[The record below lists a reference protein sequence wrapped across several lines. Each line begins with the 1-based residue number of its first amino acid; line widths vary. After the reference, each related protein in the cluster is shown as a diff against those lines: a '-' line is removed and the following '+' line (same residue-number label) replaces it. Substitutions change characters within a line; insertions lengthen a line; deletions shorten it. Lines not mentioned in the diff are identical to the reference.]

1 MCTLTLQMLASNDW
15 KQVNDELH
23 DFLTHLRRL
32 SYVVSSTPSETEFI
46 IDRYNTL
53 GSINREGLIRRCAT
67 LPTKSVMN
75 KRIILKFL
83 QSLHWL
89 QAEMGSINEQLDD
102 ANVNYQKNK
111 ALDAKTAYAHVN
123 VVTYFT
129 ILSCLNYLKL
139 ALERLEKD
147 ENELNGQ
154 ASNKSDNESVEYVIP
169 KFDCLLQ
176 SAQLADVYN
185 QWNNKDFG
193 YDLTSI
199 NITKVLYLQSREL
212 LNSLVVMSMRR
223 YMQTENVLDALRSP
237 SSTFECGCIQDL
249 FIAVYHIVKKLYPK
263 QFWTL
268 LENAMKIS
276 EHSFKN
282 IETRNNQQLH
292 RFFWVFLNH
301 LFPCV
306 IAYDVHEETLPN
318 EGNPKTSK
326 VNQLIE
332 NSNEKNQDSSK
343 IIKTQVFDESKDVLI
358 STLRNTLKYLDETF
372 SEQTLRNTI
381 LALIQIS
388 NSLKILDNNCNDEGG
403 IANVIALSLLWD
415 FFLKKLNNQ
424 FKGGIAISLET
435 SSQAVLSLTS
445 LASSHDAW
453 INTVEDTILQ
463 NKNYKDATYKEARVN
478 SNPNTTDL
486 NTYYLYIRLIGIQL
500 DPFIKGVLSTNLG
513 QLNTKTTKAVK
524 QFVGR
529 VRSKLTASK
538 IHSLEEIGLH
548 HLFTLFIALIISQE
562 GDNQYNYAAIVAIAE
577 AVYNIAKEEVKHHN
591 TNAIPP
597 KKLVTYLRGL
607 GSILVLM
614 LKALSFK
621 GRTRYSETMPEE
633 VVKERSKVV
642 DLVGLFVEVIA
653 ERVEIAVNM
662 SSSQTIG
669 LDKISFSAADNAIRV
684 YADLL
689 QDSTCLNST
698 SYFLCQKSLI
708 QAGLGKYFLQKI
720 KQNSGIA
727 EVKNVLLSLIAITT
741 KLRKYYNSIN
751 RNSAMSLSVEERKT
765 KEGID
770 NTCLNLWKN
779 AYPVIKTSLCT
790 YSIGVSG
797 GLSCNVAN
805 QVAEYIVAM
814 SLLSQTL
821 SSAQS
826 PPTSTTTNPMES
838 FSDMLKYFS
847 QSPVVHPSITTAFLL
862 NVVQSDIQ
870 TEADETQQSLLF
882 KGWIRCTTLLPPS
895 DETLKLL
902 SVQILQHEKDFL
914 HETSNTAT
922 FDGLAIYV
930 EEISKLHIRNDFC
943 QTLRKKYDP
952 IFVSYIDCINRNFQ
966 QTASNGSQSALHR
979 LYAVGGLIVKNCT
992 RLLYV
997 EKMANKLQPIL
1008 QRLFT
1013 SSAMLKEDFIMTN
1026 HMKFAMSSTLPDF
1039 IQGMS
1044 TVQQL
1049 ENDQFVLRNLKYI
1062 YVTYLHRFEFN
1073 DKHPFIRAFKQG
1085 EKDSVQSQKNISG
1098 NYPMQCFVNYK
1109 GMYQQFFCAIRSEF
1123 LSKQPNY
1130 RQRLKLKHT
1139 LDFVIILIR
1148 LLPGISLYAAQSIMY
1163 VILDIRLTI
1172 TSDDVG
1178 VKNVAAELISELVK
1192 NGNSGTLEDQSRSE
1206 LRTVI
1211 LKEVEKIINSHL
1223 AFYVE
1228 ETFQF
1233 LMALSTLD
1241 RNLVNILLPDIEQT
1255 VAEIEVKRGIT
1266 SSEGGIFQK
1275 RLNGLRKRVKYD

>member
-32 SYVVSSTPSETEFI
+32 SYLVSSTTGETEFI

-53 GSINREGLIRRCAT
+53 GSVNREASIDRRAT

-75 KRIILKFL
+75 KKIIHKFL
-83 QSLHWL
+83 HSLHWI
-89 QAEMGSINEQLDD
+89 QAEMGPINEQLDD
-102 ANVNYQKNK
+102 AKVHHQKSK
-111 ALDAKTAYAHVN
+111 ALDAKTAYAHVH

-139 ALERLEKD
+139 ALERLEKN
-147 ENELNGQ
+147 ENELNGH
-154 ASNKSDNESVEYVIP
+154 ANNKSDNESVEYVIP

-176 SAQLADVYN
+176 SAQLANEYN
-185 QWNNKDFG
+185 QWNNKDLG
-193 YDLTSI
+193 YDLTST
-199 NITKVLYLQSREL
+199 NITKVLYLQIREL
-212 LNSLVVMSMRR
+212 LNSLVVMAMRR

-237 SSTFECGCIQDL
+237 SSIFECGCIQDL
-249 FIAVYHIVKKLYPK
+249 FIAVHHIVKKLHPN

-276 EHSFKN
+276 EHSFNN

-292 RFFWVFLNH
+292 RFLWVFLSH

-306 IAYDVHEETLPN
+306 ISYDALEETL
-318 EGNPKTSK
+318 
-326 VNQLIE
+326 
-332 NSNEKNQDSSK
+332 NEKNQDRSK
-343 IIKTQVFDESKDVLI
+343 IVKTQVFDESKEVLI

-372 SEQTLRNTI
+372 SEQTLRNSI

-388 NSLKILDNNCNDEGG
+388 NSLKVIDNHYNDEGG
-403 IANVIALSLLWD
+403 IANVIALSMLWD

-435 SSQAVLSLTS
+435 STQAVLSLTI

-463 NKNYKDATYKEARVN
+463 DKNYNDATYKEARVN

-500 DPFIKGVLSTNLG
+500 DPFIKDVLSSNLV

-548 HLFTLFIALIISQE
+548 HLFTLFIALIISQK
-562 GDNQYNYAAIVAIAE
+562 GDNQYNYAAIAAIAE
-577 AVYNIAKEEVKHHN
+577 AVYNIAKEEVKHYN

-607 GSILVLM
+607 GSILVLL

-621 GRTRYSETMPEE
+621 GRTIYSDTMPED

-653 ERVEIAVNM
+653 ERVEIAVNV

-751 RNSAMSLSVEERKT
+751 RNSAMSLSVEQRKT

-779 AYPVIKTSLCT
+779 VYPVIKTSLCT

-805 QVAEYIVAM
+805 QVAEFIVAM

-826 PPTSTTTNPMES
+826 PPTSSTTNPMES
-838 FSDMLKYFS
+838 FSDMFKYFS

-870 TEADETQQSLLF
+870 TETDETQQSLLF
-882 KGWIRCTTLLPPS
+882 KGWIRCTTLLSPS

-914 HETSNTAT
+914 YETSDHAT

-930 EEISKLHIRNDFC
+930 EGISKFHIGSDFC

-952 IFVSYIDCINRNFQ
+952 IFDSYIDCINRNFQ
-966 QTASNGSQSALHR
+966 QTANNGSQSALHR

-1026 HMKFAMSSTLPDF
+1026 HMKFAMSCTLPDF

-1062 YVTYLHRFEFN
+1062 YVTYLHRFEVN
-1073 DKHPFIRAFKQG
+1073 DKHPFIRAFKQDK
-1085 EKDSVQSQKNISG
+1085 KDSVQSQKNTSG

-1109 GMYQQFFCAIRSEF
+1109 GMYQQFFYAIRSEF

-1139 LDFVIILIR
+1139 LDFVILLIR
-1148 LLPGISLYAAQSIMY
+1148 LLPGISFYAAQSIMY
-1163 VILDIRLTI
+1163 VILDIRLTVAV
-1172 TSDDVG
+1172 DDVG

-1192 NGNSGTLEDQSRSE
+1192 NGNSGALEDQSRSE

-1228 ETFQF
+1228 ETFQL

-1266 SSEGGIFQK
+1266 SSEGGMFQK